1 MSPVQPL
8 TVEQLCRY
16 CDPDQ
21 FSFQTTDEL
30 DDFHEIIGQQRAVEA
45 VRFGIGMK
53 QDGYNI
59 FALGPAGSGKR
70 SLVQK
75 YFEQQA
81 KEEPTPFDWCYV
93 YNFEQDYRPRA
104 INLPAGM
111 GSQFQVDM
119 KGLLEELRTVLSSAF
134 ESDEYRARRQMIEE
148 EFQER
153 QEKAFEEIQKQ
164 AQERGMALLRTPGGI
179 VFAPMRN
186 GEVMP
191 PEEFQKLSIE
201 ERQRLEKNVEYLQQS
216 LQQILQKAPIWQRE
230 MRERIKSLNQEFTT
244 LAVGGLIDE
253 LRQKYQEYPTVLN
266 HLNAVQKDIV
276 ENAAD
281 LIASEES
288 PGEGSENSLAAWMAR
303 ARLGLSPSRRY
314 QVNLLVDHKST
325 FGAPVIYEDNPTY
338 QNLIGRV
345 EHIAQMGALVTDF
358 NLIKPGS
365 LHLANGGYL
374 IIDARKLLQQP
385 YAYEGLKR
393 ALQSRK
399 IYIEPLG
406 QMLSLISTV
415 SLEPEPIPLNVKV
428 ALLGDRLLYYLLK
441 QYDPDFSELFKVQA
455 DFEDQMDRS
464 TENQNLYGQLI
475 ATFIRKDG
483 LKPFDKNAVGR
494 VIDYSARMAE
504 DTEKLSAQMHSI
516 TSLLREANYWADLNG
531 NSVVTAEDV
540 QKAIDAKTFRANRV
554 HERIKENIL
563 RETILI
569 DTTGEKVGQING
581 LSVIQLGDYAFG
593 IPSRITARVRMGKGE
608 VVNIE
613 REVELSGPI
622 HSKGVLI
629 LSSFL
634 GARYAAERPFSL
646 SANLVFEQSYSS
658 VEGDSASAA
667 ELYALLSAIAE
678 VPIRQS
684 LAVTGSVNQ
693 HGQVQAIGGV
703 NEKIEGFFD
712 ICKQRGL
719 TGDQGVIIPKSNV
732 KNLML
737 RRDVIEA
744 VRAGQ
749 FHIYPIEAID
759 QGIEILTGIPAGDA
773 DENGNYPE
781 DSFNGKV
788 QNRLIA
794 LAEKRAEYDQKAREE
809 PK

>member
-8 TVEQLCRY
+8 TAEQLCHY

-45 VRFGIGMK
+45 VCFGIGMK

-104 INLPAGM
+104 INLPAGK
-111 GSQFQVDM
+111 GSQFQADT
-119 KGLLEELRTVLSSAF
+119 KDLLEELRTALSSAF

-191 PEEFQKLSIE
+191 PDEFQKLTIE
-201 ERQRLEKNVEYLQQS
+201 ERQKLEKNVEYLQQS

-253 LRQKYQEYPTVLN
+253 LRQKYQGYPAVLD

-288 PGEGSENSLAAWMAR
+288 PGEGSENPLAAWMAR

-325 FGAPVIYEDNPTY
+325 VGAPVIYEDNPTY

-374 IIDARKLLQQP
+374 IIDVRKLLQQP

-415 SLEPEPIPLNVKV
+415 SLEPEPIPLNIKV

-441 QYDPDFSELFKVQA
+441 QYDPDFGELFKVQA

-464 TENQNLYGQLI
+464 PENQNLYAQLI

-494 VIDYSARMAE
+494 VIDYSARMVE

-516 TSLLREANYWADLNG
+516 TSLLREANYWAGLNG

-593 IPSRITARVRMGKGE
+593 MPSRITARVRMGKGE

-678 VPIRQS
+678 VPIKQS

-712 ICKQRGL
+712 ICKERGL
-719 TGDQGVIIPKSNV
+719 TGHQGVIIPKSNV

-749 FHIYPIEAID
+749 FHIYPIETID
-759 QGIEILTGIPAGDA
+759 QGIEILTGIPAGES
-773 DENGNYPE
+773 DEMGNYPE

-794 LAEKRAEYDQKAREE
+794 LAEKRSEYDRKAREE